1 MNQDEYHDRLL
12 LEILMEDKNQTRLIG
27 PGGFVIV
34 DVFAVAQ
41 AANLPSNTAWIS
53 EAVKF
58 FAREGNEWVTTIYTA
73 DGEVDVVSVTDEGR
87 LQERRIRE
95 KWPADL
101 SFERDQG

>member
-34 DVFAVAQ
+34 DIFAVAQ
-41 AANLPSNTAWIS
+41 AANLPSNTVWIS

-58 FAREGNEWVTTIYTA
+58 FAREGNEWVTAVYTA

-87 LQERRIRE
+87 CRNGEFARSGPLT
-95 KWPADL
+95 
-101 SFERDQG
+101 